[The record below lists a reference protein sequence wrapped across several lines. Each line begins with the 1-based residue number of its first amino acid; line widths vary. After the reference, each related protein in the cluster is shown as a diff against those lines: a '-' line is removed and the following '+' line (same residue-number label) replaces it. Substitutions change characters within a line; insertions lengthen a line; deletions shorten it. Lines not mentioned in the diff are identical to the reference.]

1 MKLSI
6 SLAPHV
12 RGNDSV
18 RSIMLD
24 VIIALFPATAFGV
37 YLFGLR
43 AAVLIFLSILS
54 AVLAEYAW
62 QRLSK
67 REVRVGDLSA
77 VVTGLIFELNLPQA
91 APWWIAVLGSA
102 FAIVIVKQLFG
113 GIGDNFLNPAITARA
128 VMLASWPVYMTTF
141 TAPTYF
147 TGVEA
152 ATSATPLAG
161 LDKSYYDLFMGNVPG
176 CIGEVC
182 KAAILIGFIYLLLRK
197 VISWQIPV
205 VMVATA
211 ALGIWIFGGN
221 GGLFTGEPLRAVL
234 SGGLLFGAV
243 FMATDYTTSPM
254 TGKGQIVFA
263 AGCGLLVAI
272 IRSFGSYPEGV
283 TYAIMLMNVATPLID
298 KFIAPK
304 LYGEVRSNA

>member
-77 VVTGLIFELNLPQA
+77 GYICAQ
-91 APWWIAVLGSA
+91 SA
-102 FAIVIVKQLFG
+102 
-113 GIGDNFLNPAITARA
+113 
-128 VMLASWPVYMTTF
+128 S
-141 TAPTYF
+141 
-147 TGVEA
+147 
-152 ATSATPLAG
+152 S
-161 LDKSYYDLFMGNVPG
+161 
-176 CIGEVC
+176 
-182 KAAILIGFIYLLLRK
+182 
-197 VISWQIPV
+197 
-205 VMVATA
+205 
-211 ALGIWIFGGN
+211 
-221 GGLFTGEPLRAVL
+221 
-234 SGGLLFGAV
+234 GAV
-243 FMATDYTTSPM
+243 VDSRAWQRVCY
-254 TGKGQIVFA
+254 
-263 AGCGLLVAI
+263 
-272 IRSFGSYPEGV
+272 
-283 TYAIMLMNVATPLID
+283 
-298 KFIAPK
+298 
-304 LYGEVRSNA
+304 SNR

>member
-1 MKLSI
+1 
-6 SLAPHV
+6 
-12 RGNDSV
+12 
-18 RSIMLD
+18 
-24 VIIALFPATAFGV
+24 
-37 YLFGLR
+37 
-43 AAVLIFLSILS
+43 
-54 AVLAEYAW
+54 
-62 QRLSK
+62 
-67 REVRVGDLSA
+67 
-77 VVTGLIFELNLPQA
+77 
-91 APWWIAVLGSA
+91 
-102 FAIVIVKQLFG
+102 
-113 GIGDNFLNPAITARA
+113 
-128 VMLASWPVYMTTF
+128 
-141 TAPTYF
+141 
-147 TGVEA
+147 
-152 ATSATPLAG
+152 
-161 LDKSYYDLFMGNVPG
+161 
-176 CIGEVC
+176 
-182 KAAILIGFIYLLLRK
+182 
-197 VISWQIPV
+197 
-205 VMVATA
+205 MVATA

>member
-77 VVTGLIFELNLPQA
+77 VVTGLIFALNLPPA

-152 ATSATPLAG
+152 ATSET
-161 LDKSYYDLFMGNVPG
+161 S
-176 CIGEVC
+176 
-182 KAAILIGFIYLLLRK
+182 
-197 VISWQIPV
+197 Q
-205 VMVATA
+205 
-211 ALGIWIFGGN
+211 
-221 GGLFTGEPLRAVL
+221 AV
-234 SGGLLFGAV
+234 
-243 FMATDYTTSPM
+243 
-254 TGKGQIVFA
+254 
-263 AGCGLLVAI
+263 
-272 IRSFGSYPEGV
+272 
-283 TYAIMLMNVATPLID
+283 
-298 KFIAPK
+298 
-304 LYGEVRSNA
+304 